1 MKFKIVT
8 HGCQMNEY
16 ESGKIRDFFISIGF
30 EEAADIED
38 ADFVYFNSCAV
49 REKSEDKLMSG
60 IGLVRSIYNKRGF
73 PFSIVSG
80 CVATISEKR
89 IRRVGQDSVK
99 LIIKG
104 TDDLTEKEEKLKDFF
119 KVLSFDEG
127 VFAKQSLAS
136 VYAYVPVI
144 FGCDSFC
151 SYCIVPTARGREKS
165 RLVSEIVSEVKRL
178 LEAGTKEIILL
189 GQNINHYGKDLGLKN
204 GFIEILESVDKLKGL
219 ERLRFMTSHPA
230 DFDIETLDRM
240 QNLEHLMPHF
250 HLPVQ
255 SGSNR
260 ILELMKRGY
269 TREYY
274 LRLVEEVKERFK
286 EASITTDII
295 VGFPTETDEEYLDTE
310 KLVKEIQFDKSF
322 IAAFSKRG
330 STPAALMDGQI
341 DENVKKERHRRLL
354 TIQNEITREINR
366 SSIGKTTEIIVE
378 NSKEGK
384 FFGRTPQ
391 DKLVIAEGSANVSDT
406 VRVQIYDADENHLK
420 GKLIG

>member
-30 EEAADIED
+30 EEAIGIED
-38 ADFVYFNSCAV
+38 ADFIYFNSCAV
-49 REKSEDKLMSG
+49 REKSEDKLMSAV
-60 IGLVRSIYNKRGF
+60 GLVRSNFKKRGR
-73 PFSIVSG
+73 PVSIVSG

-104 TDDLTEKEEKLKDFF
+104 TEDLTEKEEKLKEFF

-151 SYCIVPTARGREKS
+151 SYCIVPAARGREKS
-165 RLVSEIVSEVKRL
+165 RPISEILSEVKSL

-189 GQNINHYGKDLGLKN
+189 GQNINHYGKDLGLEN
-204 GFIEILESVDKLKGL
+204 GFIELLENVDKLKGL

-230 DFDIETLDRM
+230 DFNINTLDRM
-240 QNLEHLMPHF
+240 KNLEHLMPHF

-255 SGSNR
+255 SGNNR
-260 ILELMKRGY
+260 ILELMKRDY

-274 LRLVEEVKERFK
+274 LRLIEEVKKRFK

-295 VGFPTETDEEYLDTE
+295 VGFPTETDEEYLSTE
-310 KLVKEIQFDKSF
+310 ELVQEIQFDRSF

-341 DENVKKERHRRLL
+341 EETVKKERHRRLL
-354 TIQNEITREINR
+354 TIQNEITRKINR
-366 SSIGKTTEIIVE
+366 SSIGRTTEVIVE

-391 DKLVIAEGSANVSDT
+391 DKLVIAEGSVNVSDT
-406 VRVQIYDADENHLK
+406 VKVQIYDADENHLK
-420 GKLIG
+420 GKLTE

>member
-1 MKFKIVT
+1 
-8 HGCQMNEY
+8 MNEY
-16 ESGKIRDFFISIGF
+16 ESGKIHDFFISIGF
-30 EEAADIED
+30 EEAIGIED
-38 ADFVYFNSCAV
+38 ADFIYFNSCAV
-49 REKSEDKLMSG
+49 REKSEEKLISG
-60 IGLVRSIYNKRGF
+60 VGLVRSMYKKRGF

-104 TDDLTEKEEKLKDFF
+104 TEDLVEKKKKLKQFF
-119 KVLSFDEG
+119 GIPNFNEEVSS
-127 VFAKQSLAS
+127 KQSSAS

-144 FGCDSFC
+144 FGCNNFC
-151 SYCIVPTARGREKS
+151 SYCIVPAARGREKS
-165 RLVSEIVSEVKRL
+165 RPITEITEEVKSL
-178 LEAGTKEIILL
+178 LDAGIKEIILL
-189 GQNINHYGKDLGLKN
+189 GQNINHYGMDLDLKN

-240 QNLEHLMPHF
+240 KNLEHLMPHF
-250 HLPVQ
+250 HLPAQ
-255 SGSNR
+255 SGNNR

-274 LRLVEEVKERFK
+274 LRLVEEVKKRFK

-310 KLVKEIQFDKSF
+310 ELVKKVQFDRSF
-322 IAAFSKRG
+322 ISIFSKRG

-341 DENVKKERHRRLL
+341 DENVKKERHRRLI
-354 TIQNEITREINR
+354 TIQKEITRAINK
-366 SSIGKTTEIIVE
+366 SYIGKVTEIIVE

-406 VRVQIYDADENHLK
+406 VKVQICDADENHLK
-420 GKLIG
+420 GKLTE